1 MMSRKKGDRSIFRI
15 AGLKNRSV
23 PFLVIALT
31 LAGCASGVFK
41 SERPPAQLYVI
52 SAGESATPAA
62 QVLPVD
68 LAVARPLPRPG
79 LDTERI
85 AVRYADRRFDY
96 YATARWGAEAADV
109 VQNLLIDSMRASG
122 GLRTVHGHL
131 SSFSSQYVLE
141 TELRDFQAEYAQEGD
156 LPTVRV
162 TLVCTVG
169 RVRDRAPLATF
180 TSSAAVRAQDNSQ
193 RAVVAAFES
202 AYREV
207 GAKVVSETLAALASA
222 PPPQPAPASGS

>member
-1 MMSRKKGDRSIFRI
+1 MRI
-15 AGLKNRSV
+15 ARGTAFFCV
-23 PFLVIALT
+23 VAALAT
-31 LAGCASGVFK
+31 AGCASGAFN
-41 SERPPAQLYVI
+41 SERPVSQLYQI
-52 SAGESATPAA
+52 SAAEPGTPAA

-96 YATARWGAEAADV
+96 YAAARWGAEAADV
-109 VQNLLIDSMRASG
+109 VQDLLIDSMRASG

-141 TELRDFQAEYAQEGD
+141 TELRDFQAEYAREGD

-169 RVRDRAPLATF
+169 RVRDRAALTTF
-180 TSSAAVRAQDNSQ
+180 TSSAAVRADENSQ
-193 RAVVAAFES
+193 RAVVAAFEN

-207 GAKVVSETLAALASA
+207 GAKVVTETLAALASA
-222 PPPQPAPASGS
+222 PAPQPAAASGT

>member
-1 MMSRKKGDRSIFRI
+1 MRQRY
-15 AGLKNRSV
+15 GL
-23 PFLVIALT
+23 LVVGIALAA
-31 LAGCASGVFK
+31 AGCASGAFN
-41 SERPPAQLYVI
+41 SERPASQLYAL
-52 SAGESATPAA
+52 SAAAPESPAA
-62 QVLPVD
+62 TVLPTD

-85 AVRYADRRFDY
+85 AVRYADRRLDY
-96 YATARWGAEAADV
+96 YAAARWGAEAADV
-109 VQNLLIDSMRASG
+109 VQDLLIDSLRASG
-122 GLRTVHGHL
+122 GLRNVHGHL
-131 SSFSSQYVLE
+131 SAFASQYVLE
-141 TELRDFQAEYAQEGD
+141 SELRDFQAEYAQEGD

-180 TSSAAVRAQDNSQ
+180 TSSAAVRAEDNSQ

-207 GAKVVSETLAALASA
+207 GARIVSETLAALAA
-222 PPPQPAPASGS
+222 VPPAAPAAGTAN

>member
-1 MMSRKKGDRSIFRI
+1 MRSARGTAFFC
-15 AGLKNRSV
+15 V
-23 PFLVIALT
+23 VVALAT
-31 LAGCASGVFK
+31 AGCASGAFN
-41 SERPPAQLYVI
+41 SERPVSQLYQI
-52 SAGESATPAA
+52 SAAEPGTPAA

-96 YATARWGAEAADV
+96 YAAARWGAEAADV
-109 VQNLLIDSMRASG
+109 VQDLLIDSMRASG

-141 TELRDFQAEYAQEGD
+141 TELRDFQAEYAREGD

-169 RVRDRAPLATF
+169 RVRDRAALATF
-180 TSSAAVRAQDNSQ
+180 TSSAAVRADDNSQ
-193 RAVVAAFES
+193 RAVVAAFEN

-207 GAKVVSETLAALASA
+207 GAKVVTETLAALASA
-222 PPPQPAPASGS
+222 PAPQPAAASGS

>member
-1 MMSRKKGDRSIFRI
+1 MRI
-15 AGLKNRSV
+15 ARGTAFFCV
-23 PFLVIALT
+23 VVALAT
-31 LAGCASGVFK
+31 AGCASGAFN
-41 SERPPAQLYVI
+41 SERPVSQLYQI
-52 SAGESATPAA
+52 SAAEPGTPAA

-96 YATARWGAEAADV
+96 YAAARWGAEAADV
-109 VQNLLIDSMRASG
+109 VQDLLIDSMRASG

-141 TELRDFQAEYAQEGD
+141 TELRDFQAEYAREGD

-169 RVRDRAPLATF
+169 RVRDRAALATF
-180 TSSAAVRAQDNSQ
+180 TSSAAVRAEDNSQ
-193 RAVVAAFES
+193 RAVVAAFEN

-207 GAKVVSETLAALASA
+207 GAKVVTETLAALASA
-222 PPPQPAPASGS
+222 PEPQPAAASGS

>member
-1 MMSRKKGDRSIFRI
+1 MSQRFG
-15 AGLKNRSV
+15 
-23 PFLVIALT
+23 VIPLLAAT
-31 LAGCASGVFK
+31 LATAGCASGAFN
-41 SERPPAQLYVI
+41 SERPVSQLYTI
-52 SAGESATPAA
+52 SAAA
-62 QVLPVD
+62 PEALAAAVLPID

-96 YATARWGAEAADV
+96 YSVARWGAEAADV
-109 VQNLLIDSMRASG
+109 VQDLLIDSLRASG

-131 SSFSSQYVLE
+131 SAFASQYVLE

-156 LPTVRV
+156 APTVRV

-169 RVRDRAPLATF
+169 RVRDRAALATF
-180 TSSAAVRAQDNSQ
+180 TSSAAVRADDNSQ
-193 RAVVAAFES
+193 RAVVAAFEK

-207 GAKVVSETLAALASA
+207 GARVVSETLATLAA
-222 PPPQPAPASGS
+222 VPPMNAAGAGT

>member
-1 MMSRKKGDRSIFRI
+1 MRERP
-15 AGLKNRSV
+15 GLFV
-23 PFLVIALT
+23 LGVALAT
-31 LAGCASGVFK
+31 AGCASGAFN
-41 SERPPAQLYVI
+41 SERPASQLYTI
-52 SAGESATPAA
+52 SAAAPETPAA
-62 QVLPVD
+62 TVLQVD

-96 YATARWGAEAADV
+96 YAVARWGAEAADV
-109 VQNLLIDSMRASG
+109 VQDLLIDSLRASG

-131 SSFSSQYVLE
+131 SAFASHYVLE
-141 TELRDFQAEYAQEGD
+141 SELRDFQAEYAQEGD

-169 RVRDRAPLATF
+169 RVRDRAALATF
-180 TSSAAVRAQDNSQ
+180 TSSAAVRVDDNSQ

-207 GAKVVSETLAALASA
+207 GARVVSETLATLATVPPTPDASA
-222 PPPQPAPASGS
+222 GN

>member
-1 MMSRKKGDRSIFRI
+1 MRI
-15 AGLKNRSV
+15 ARGTAFFCV
-23 PFLVIALT
+23 VAALAT
-31 LAGCASGVFK
+31 AGCASGAFN
-41 SERPPAQLYVI
+41 SERPVSQLYQI
-52 SAGESATPAA
+52 SATEPFVPPESLAAT
-62 QVLPVD
+62 VLPVD

-96 YATARWGAEAADV
+96 YAAARWGAEAADV
-109 VQNLLIDSMRASG
+109 VQDLLIDSMRASG

-141 TELRDFQAEYAQEGD
+141 TELRDFQAEYAREGD

-169 RVRDRAPLATF
+169 RVRDRAALATF
-180 TSSAAVRAQDNSQ
+180 TSSAAVRADDNSQ
-193 RAVVAAFES
+193 RAVVAAFEN

-207 GAKVVSETLAALASA
+207 GAKVVTETLAALASA
-222 PPPQPAPASGS
+222 PAPQPAAASGS

>member
-1 MMSRKKGDRSIFRI
+1 MRI
-15 AGLKNRSV
+15 ARGTAFFCV
-23 PFLVIALT
+23 VVALAT
-31 LAGCASGVFK
+31 AGCASGAFN
-41 SERPPAQLYVI
+41 SERPVSQLYQI
-52 SAGESATPAA
+52 SAAEPGTPAA

-96 YATARWGAEAADV
+96 YAAARWGAEAADV
-109 VQNLLIDSMRASG
+109 VQDLLIDSMRASG

-131 SSFSSQYVLE
+131 SSFSAQYVLE
-141 TELRDFQAEYAQEGD
+141 TELRDFQAEYAREGD

-169 RVRDRAPLATF
+169 RVRDRAALATF
-180 TSSAAVRAQDNSQ
+180 TSSAAVRADDNSQ
-193 RAVVAAFES
+193 RAVVAAFEN

-207 GAKVVSETLAALASA
+207 GAKVVTETLAALASA
-222 PPPQPAPASGS
+222 PAPQPAAASGS

>member
-1 MMSRKKGDRSIFRI
+1 MRI
-15 AGLKNRSV
+15 VRGSACFCVVVGL
-23 PFLVIALT
+23 AT
-31 LAGCASGVFK
+31 AGCASGAFN
-41 SERPPAQLYVI
+41 SERPASQLYQI
-52 SAGESATPAA
+52 SAAEPGTPAV
-62 QVLPVD
+62 QILPVD

-96 YATARWGAEAADV
+96 YAAARWGAEAADV
-109 VQNLLIDSMRASG
+109 VQDLLIDSLRASG
-122 GLRTVHGHL
+122 GVRTVHGHL

-141 TELRDFQAEYAQEGD
+141 TELRDFQAEYSDGD
-156 LPTVRV
+156 LPTIRV

-169 RVRDRAPLATF
+169 RVRDRAALSTF
-180 TSSAAVRAQDNSQ
+180 TSSALARADDNSQ

-207 GAKVVSETLAALASA
+207 AAKVVSETRAALATA
-222 PPPQPAPASGS
+222 AAPQPAAASGS